1 LAEDDLRAQVKAI
14 GETSFERVGQTLTLD
29 AVALRGGGE
38 GFSKAAQIAGDESP
52 LPLILMNEDPSAMGE
67 ALTACGDKKPLIYA
81 ATPENVDAMA
91 ALAKEHGCPLA
102 VRGADL
108 SSLAETSEKAQAAGA
123 ADLILD
129 SSASTVADEL
139 ANQTAIRRSALRKR
153 YRPFGFPTMTVTRAK
168 DPMEEALEAS
178 AAIMKYT
185 GIVVLSGMEPWG
197 TLALVT
203 VRQNIYTDPQK
214 PIQIEEGLYEI
225 GSPDASAPV
234 MVTTNFSLTYF
245 TVEGDVEASRVPAW
259 VVVVDTE
266 GTSVLTAWAAEKFTA
281 EIIAEKVKAFDVAS
295 KVDHRKII
303 LPGHV
308 AVLSGK
314 LEDELGEEWKVIV
327 GPRESS
333 GIPSFLRTSWSA

>member
-1 LAEDDLRAQVKAI
+1 
-14 GETSFERVGQTLTLD
+14 
-29 AVALRGGGE
+29 
-38 GFSKAAQIAGDESP
+38 
-52 LPLILMNEDPSAMGE
+52 
-67 ALTACGDKKPLIYA
+67 
-81 ATPENVDAMA
+81 
-91 ALAKEHGCPLA
+91 
-102 VRGADL
+102 
-108 SSLAETSEKAQAAGA
+108 
-123 ADLILD
+123 
-129 SSASTVADEL
+129 
-139 ANQTAIRRSALRKR
+139 
-153 YRPFGFPTMTVTRAK
+153 
-168 DPMEEALEAS
+168 
-178 AAIMKYT
+178 MKYA

-197 TLALVT
+197 ALALVT

-295 KVDHRKII
+295 KVEHRKII

-314 LEDELGEEWKVIV
+314 LEDELGQEWKVIV

-333 GIPSFLRTSWSA
+333 GIPSFLRASWSA